1 MRFSLPPSLMLLA
14 IASAACASSGPR
26 PIHRGPVPATQVE
39 GSGELRASVGAFDP
53 GRLATDDAAAEGV
66 AAPGPESPWAT
77 FGLEVGSVSSAVD
90 STVRVGLA
98 GAGVGLDLEDLLGL
112 SRSNTTAKA
121 KGYWRFSGNQR
132 HRVDLSWLDL
142 NRQGS
147 KTVSQDINLGNGDVI
162 TAGTA
167 ATTRLDLRLIQAQ
180 YSYSFFQD
188 DRVDLGVGG
197 SLYVLP
203 IDFQLEASGVSDAS
217 DSFGVTAPLPA
228 VGLRFDFAINP
239 RWQLQSD
246 LNVFYIEFDDYAGAL
261 TNWSGGVEYRPWD
274 HFALGLGLESFALR
288 VEQNGTTDVPGVSEA
303 GTIDLGYLGLGFSLR
318 TRW

>member
-1 MRFSLPPSLMLLA
+1 MGLPT
-14 IASAACASSGPR
+14 SGG
-26 PIHRGPVPATQVE
+26 IE
-39 GSGELRASVGAFDP
+39 ASVVSP
-53 GRLATDDAAAEGV
+53 GSERVGLDDLATAQEV
-66 AAPGPESPWAT
+66 TPESASPWAT

-112 SRSNTTAKA
+112 NRSNTTVKA
-121 KGYWRFSGNQR
+121 KGYWRFSENQR

-142 NRQGS
+142 NRQGT

-167 ATTRLDLRLIQAQ
+167 ATTRLDLRLIKAQ

-288 VEQNGTTDVPGVSEA
+288 VEQNGTTDVPGVNEA